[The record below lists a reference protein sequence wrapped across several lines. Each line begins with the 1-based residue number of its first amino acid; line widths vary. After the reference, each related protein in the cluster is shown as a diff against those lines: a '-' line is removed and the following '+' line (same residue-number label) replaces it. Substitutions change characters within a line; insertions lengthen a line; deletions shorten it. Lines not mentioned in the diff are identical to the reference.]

1 MTFDRSRLTHVVD
14 GPGLNRLCTELRKL
28 GPTVAVDLET
38 TQLSP
43 FGPDARVVCASVT
56 WIPVG
61 STVIQTAAI
70 GLSHPDSG
78 LNRQWRSALAYL
90 ADTLRH
96 TPLIAHNASFDLTW
110 IKVHTGVNLYGQL
123 LCDTALTSHILDE
136 NFSAG
141 LKPRAIRDL
150 GAEPWLDFSWKDLE
164 ADERANP
171 DGRKLAEREEYYRM
185 TEYCAEDT
193 YWTYRLYQLHD
204 KQLDLWGTDYDLQ
217 SEAQHDPDA
226 RNAVRL
232 GEYYNLVGTR
242 TVCALSAIEENGFA
256 LDRDWCISR
265 LTENAVVVANADE
278 WLSKR
283 TLDAQEQIDMG
294 AVRITEQ
301 LDEALSYLSTAERSW
316 SAGSKWFLCWAQL
329 MCAVGE
335 LRVAARTPKGRPQWS
350 KEVLDRQAHEGAEV
364 AGKLREM
371 RVAMTESAYIQ
382 SWLNEAQADGRIR
395 ASYNYATTP
404 RETSDAPVTGRLSC
418 SKPNLQ
424 QVARSARRAFCASPG
439 HVLVS
444 ADYSQVEL
452 RVAAFLA
459 RCPDLLA
466 TYQEGR
472 DVHLVSGAT
481 AAQDEAVRTAQLLC
495 LWAGVSPDRAGSE
508 ILQPV
513 LRSQGSRVTREETH
527 RLLRESGAFG
537 TDQEFWRWFWWLSAG
552 SEQPELSNGRYV
564 FSGGV
569 ELPPGA
575 AAQMR
580 RMWGSRL
587 EGDWPCASSSPHQRG
602 PLGQS
607 TLEFADAVRLLSQA
621 NAPLLTE
628 VSGVD
633 WTDLRQKGKAISFG
647 FLFGM
652 GAEKFVSY
660 AETQYK
666 VKFEISEAEA
676 LRVAFF
682 QAWSGLSPWHQQQR
696 KLVRQQGYVVSPLG
710 RIRHLPDAWS
720 DDQYLQGRAQRQAI
734 NSPVQSFANDLMMLA
749 VWEID
754 QTDWIKP
761 VAVVHDAVICE
772 VPEDR
777 AEEAAAIVRDAMEHR
792 VLDDI
797 AALGVK
803 FDCPLVADIS
813 IGKNWAK

>member
-1 MTFDRSRLTHVVD
+1 MTFEKARLIHVVD
-14 GPGLNRLCTELRKL
+14 GPDLKRLCVELRKL

-141 LKPRAIRDL
+141 LKPRAVRDL
-150 GAEPWLDFSWKDLE
+150 GAKPWLDFSWKDLE

-204 KQLDLWGTDYDLQ
+204 KQLDLWGTDYGLQ
-217 SEAQHDPDA
+217 DEAQHDPDA
-226 RNAVRL
+226 RNSVRL
-232 GEYYNLVGTR
+232 GEYYSLIGKR

-256 LDRDWCISR
+256 LDRDWCLTR
-265 LTENAVVVANADE
+265 LKDNASVIQLAEE
-278 WLSKR
+278 WLQKR
-283 TLDAQEQIDMG
+283 TLDAQEQIEMG
-294 AVRITEQ
+294 AVRMTEELETARAY
-301 LDEALSYLSTAERSW
+301 LDSAECSW

-424 QVARSARRAFCASPG
+424 QVARSARKAFCAAPG

-459 RCPDLLA
+459 RCEPMLEAYRQGADLHTVMA
-466 TYQEGR
+466 
-472 DVHLVSGAT
+472 AI
-481 AAQDEAVRTAQLLC
+481 AAQCD
-495 LWAGVSPDRAGSE
+495 VSEVTSE
-508 ILQPV
+508 
-513 LRSQGSRVTREETH
+513 
-527 RLLRESGAFG
+527 
-537 TDQEFWRWFWWLSAG
+537 
-552 SEQPELSNGRYV
+552 
-564 FSGGV
+564 
-569 ELPPGA
+569 
-575 AAQMR
+575 M
-580 RMWGSRL
+580 
-587 EGDWPCASSSPHQRG
+587 
-602 PLGQS
+602 
-607 TLEFADAVRLLSQA
+607 
-621 NAPLLTE
+621 
-628 VSGVD
+628 
-633 WTDLRQKGKAISFG
+633 RQKAKAANFG

-652 GAEKFVSY
+652 GAEKFVTYAQTSY
-660 AETQYK
+660 QVEFTI
-666 VKFEISEAEA
+666 EEAEQI
-676 LRVAFF
+676 RQTFF
-682 QAWSGLSPWHQQQR
+682 STWEGMSAWHQQQR

-720 DDQYLQGRAQRQAI
+720 EDQYLQGRAQRQAI

-777 AEEAAAIVRDAMEHR
+777 AEEAAAIVRDAMERR

-813 IGKNWAK
+813 IGKNWTK

>member
-1 MTFDRSRLTHVVD
+1 VTFEKARLIHVVD
-14 GPGLNRLCTELRKL
+14 GPDLKRLCVELRKL

-141 LKPRAIRDL
+141 LKPRAVRDL
-150 GAEPWLDFSWKDLE
+150 GAKPWLDFSWKDLE

-204 KQLDLWGTDYDLQ
+204 KQLDLWGTDYGLQ
-217 SEAQHDPDA
+217 DEAQHDPDA
-226 RNAVRL
+226 RNSVRL
-232 GEYYNLVGTR
+232 GEYYSLIGKR

-256 LDRDWCISR
+256 LDRDWCLTR
-265 LTENAVVVANADE
+265 LKDNASVIQLAEE
-278 WLSKR
+278 WLQKR
-283 TLDAQEQIDMG
+283 TLDAQEQIEMG
-294 AVRITEQ
+294 AVRMTEELETARAY
-301 LDEALSYLSTAERSW
+301 LDSAECSW

-424 QVARSARRAFCASPG
+424 QVARSARKAFCAAPG

-459 RCPDLLA
+459 RCEPMLEAYRQGADLHTVMA
-466 TYQEGR
+466 
-472 DVHLVSGAT
+472 AI
-481 AAQDEAVRTAQLLC
+481 AAQCD
-495 LWAGVSPDRAGSE
+495 VSEVTSE
-508 ILQPV
+508 
-513 LRSQGSRVTREETH
+513 
-527 RLLRESGAFG
+527 
-537 TDQEFWRWFWWLSAG
+537 
-552 SEQPELSNGRYV
+552 
-564 FSGGV
+564 
-569 ELPPGA
+569 
-575 AAQMR
+575 M
-580 RMWGSRL
+580 
-587 EGDWPCASSSPHQRG
+587 
-602 PLGQS
+602 
-607 TLEFADAVRLLSQA
+607 
-621 NAPLLTE
+621 
-628 VSGVD
+628 
-633 WTDLRQKGKAISFG
+633 RQKAKAANFG

-652 GAEKFVSY
+652 GAEKFVTYAQTSY
-660 AETQYK
+660 QVEFTI
-666 VKFEISEAEA
+666 EEAEQI
-676 LRVAFF
+676 RQTFF
-682 QAWSGLSPWHQQQR
+682 STWEGMSAWHQQQR

-720 DDQYLQGRAQRQAI
+720 EDQYLQGRAQRQAI

-754 QTDWIKP
+754 QTEWIKP

-777 AEEAAAIVRDAMEHR
+777 AEEAAAIVRDAMERR
-792 VLDDI
+792 VLEDI
-797 AALGVK
+797 ATLGVK